1 METEMNE
8 QIREFAE
15 QSRKKPM
22 GDSWC
27 YTTPREF
34 EQKFADL
41 IVKECVEICERGT
54 VTQTTSGGAA
64 MMIKKHFGVAQ

>member
-1 METEMNE
+1 MKE
-8 QIREFAE
+8 QIHLLAD
-15 QSRKKPM
+15 QARKKPM

-27 YTTPREF
+27 YTNPREF

-64 MMIKKHFGVAQ
+64 IMIKKHFGVAQ